1 MFMIVGLGNPGKKYE
16 GTRHNTGYMALDA
29 LASRAQIRVETVK
42 FHGLIGTG
50 FLEGEKVVLVKP
62 TTYMNLSGDCVRPAA
77 DYYQIEPENIV
88 VLCDDVWLPAGQLR
102 IRKKGSAG
110 GHNGLK
116 SIIGRLG
123 TQEFPRIRIGVGG
136 AAEHVEMVSHV
147 LGHFAAEERRRM
159 ADAAEEAA
167 RAVEEILRNGID
179 SAMNLYNRKPEAEG
193 SQN

>member
-193 SQN
+193 PQN